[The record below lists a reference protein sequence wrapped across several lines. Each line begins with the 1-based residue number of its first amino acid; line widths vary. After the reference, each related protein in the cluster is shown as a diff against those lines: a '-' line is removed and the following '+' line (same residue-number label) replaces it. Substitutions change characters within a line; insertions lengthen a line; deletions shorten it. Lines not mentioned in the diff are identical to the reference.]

1 MAAWTGTSEVFTIKS
16 IKPAK
21 LNVDAIRMEILNE
34 LRKEGTVHRKT
45 LKKTVATWEG
55 DKPEFESQI
64 GLERPPGS
72 ASVLTGPTGSEKG
85 VSKWRW
91 LNEGTQVRYALMSK
105 DWRSKTK
112 PGRYRS
118 GPGRGKM
125 LFVSRKLARPGI
137 KARGWTPKLMKA
149 RRKPYTQRMIKATQR
164 GAGKAFPR

>member
-34 LRKEGTVHRKT
+34 PRKEGTVHRQT
-45 LKKTVATWEG
+45 LKQTVATWDGERP
-55 DKPEFESQI
+55 DFESQI
-64 GLERPPGS
+64 GLERGDGS
-72 ASVLTGPTGSEKG
+72 ASVLTGPTGGEKG

-91 LNEGTQVRYALMSK
+91 LNQGTRIRYALMSK
-105 DWRSKTK
+105 DWQSKTK

-137 KARGWTPKLMKA
+137 EARDWTGKLMKS
-149 RRKPYTQRMIKATQR
+149 RRKPYTERMIKALQR